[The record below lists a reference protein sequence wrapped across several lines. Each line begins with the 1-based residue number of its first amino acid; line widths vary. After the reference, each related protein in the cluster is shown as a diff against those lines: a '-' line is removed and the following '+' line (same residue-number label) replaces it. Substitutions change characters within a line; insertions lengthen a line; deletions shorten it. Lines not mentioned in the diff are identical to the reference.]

1 MTGWLSSSAGGR
13 LQFETTQWSLISA
26 AAAED
31 RENRAALEDLY
42 RTYCYPVYSF
52 VRRRGYSRPDAQDL
66 THDFFV
72 HLVEKNSFRRAES
85 VPGKFRAFLLREL
98 QFFLRHTDERARAE
112 KRGGSA
118 TMIFLDDAVAE
129 AGHQLADRGQT
140 AEQIFDARWA
150 AMLLD
155 GALAHLKAEMQ
166 AAGKGPLFDQLA
178 GFLVETEESSYLEV
192 SQRTGLTLAATKAA
206 IFRLRARYRELL
218 RAEVARTVS
227 SSADFEE
234 EIQALRSSLIGYYS
248 RT

>member
-1 MTGWLSSSAGGR
+1 MTGWLSSSAGGH

-26 AAAED
+26 AAVED
-31 RENRAALEDLY
+31 RESRAALEDLY

-52 VRRRGYSRPDAQDL
+52 VRRRGYSRQDAQDL

-72 HLVEKNSFRRAES
+72 HLVEKNSFRRAET
-85 VPGKFRAFLLREL
+85 VQGKFRAFLLREL
-98 QFFLRHTDERARAE
+98 EFFLRHMDERARTQ
-112 KRGGSA
+112 KRGGRA
-118 TMIFLDDAVAE
+118 TMVFLDDATAE
-129 AGHQLADRGQT
+129 ADYQLTDRGQT

-155 GALAHLKAEMQ
+155 GALARLKGEMEE
-166 AAGKGPLFDQLA
+166 AGKQPLFDQLC
-178 GFLVETEESSYLEV
+178 GFLMESEERSYLEV
-192 SQRTGLTLAATKAA
+192 AQRVGLTVAATKAA

-227 SSADFEE
+227 TSADFEE

-248 RT
+248 R